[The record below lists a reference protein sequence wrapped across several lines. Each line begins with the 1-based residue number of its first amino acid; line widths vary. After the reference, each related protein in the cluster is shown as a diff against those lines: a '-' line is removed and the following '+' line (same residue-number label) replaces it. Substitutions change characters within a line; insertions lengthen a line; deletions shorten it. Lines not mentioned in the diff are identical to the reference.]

1 LTDAT
6 DDYLELYVAKE
17 LNEMKKQVYDEIE
30 NKITHVSGL
39 KSELDSISNE
49 ISRVDVHFTK
59 IIKSILFTQGIAV
72 KNLEATEI
80 FK

>member
-1 LTDAT
+1 MTDAT

-59 IIKSILFTQGIAV
+59 IMKSILFT
-72 KNLEATEI
+72 
-80 FK
+80 

>member
-1 LTDAT
+1 
-6 DDYLELYVAKE
+6 
-17 LNEMKKQVYDEIE
+17 MKKQVYDEIE

-59 IIKSILFTQGIAV
+59 IIKSILFT
-72 KNLEATEI
+72 
-80 FK
+80 